1 MKILE
6 SQAAVLSNW
15 EVYEHL
21 TEQKE
26 RYKKT
31 KHRGPQNFEDLV
43 RYLLNYLR
51 SNPNPL
57 SEDPIPYTEGCIT
70 QLLERLRPFNLAKS
84 EVIMII
90 NLRPSTPPVLG
101 SALEDMYERFT
112 AEQQEEMVT
121 IIAEVL
127 GPFGQQEAEAD
138 ASMADA

>member
-1 MKILE
+1 ML
-6 SQAAVLSNW
+6 Q
-15 EVYEHL
+15 
-21 TEQKE
+21 
-26 RYKKT
+26 
-31 KHRGPQNFEDLV
+31 
-43 RYLLNYLR
+43 LLNYLR

-70 QLLERLRPFNLAKS
+70 LLLERLRPFNLAKS

-127 GPFGQQEAEAD
+127 GPFGQEAEAAD